1 MADFNVKSSPYNA
14 KGDGIADDSSAVA
27 TAIAAA
33 VTAGTGSRVVFP
45 PGTYLIKSSMTI
57 ATGVTIVGEGA
68 AVEMVSLNVSADPID
83 AAPSSQTAKG
93 EEFPT

>member
-1 MADFNVKSSPYNA
+1 MADFNVKTGYGA
-14 KGDGIADDSSAVA
+14 KGDGITDDSSAVA

-45 PGTYLIKSSMTI
+45 PGAYLIKSSMTI

-68 AVEMVSLNVSADPID
+68 AVEMTSLNTGTDPID
-83 AAPSSQTAKG
+83 VAPASVTGKS
-93 EEFPT
+93 EEFPS